1 MEEHRETYV
10 FLSCAQSHSGSRI
23 IEGRYFNYMTMEEII
38 DLINSVSKNIEVIDC
53 FENLLTLE
61 RNMLD
66 IIWGNVIV
74 KKIEVIESKI
84 KKKKL
89 LRVFLFIFRDND

>member
-1 MEEHRETYV
+1 
-10 FLSCAQSHSGSRI
+10 
-23 IEGRYFNYMTMEEII
+23 MTMEEII
-38 DLINSVSKNIEVIDC
+38 DLINSVSKNIVVIDC

-74 KKIEVIESKI
+74 KKIKVI
-84 KKKKL
+84 
-89 LRVFLFIFRDND
+89 